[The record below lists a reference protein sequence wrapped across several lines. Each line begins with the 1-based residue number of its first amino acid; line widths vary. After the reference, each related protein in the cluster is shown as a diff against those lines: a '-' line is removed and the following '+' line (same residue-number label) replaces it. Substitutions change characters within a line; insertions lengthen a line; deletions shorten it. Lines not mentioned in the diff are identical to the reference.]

1 MYKVSRI
8 MTRRFNVLVVDDEP
22 ALRRVLQTSLTA
34 RGFTVEEASSAEQ
47 AIDIVTQ
54 RGFDLVLLDINMP
67 GMGGIGACRRIRSRM
82 PDIGIVMVTV
92 RDAEHDMV
100 QALEAGAD
108 DYITKPIRF
117 GELVARL
124 HAVLRRTSGE
134 DTGTT
139 ILQAGNLEIDFDRRI
154 FRRAGESVHLTPTE
168 FDLLALLMRNQGM
181 PITHAKLLR
190 TVWGPEYG
198 KELEYLRS
206 YVKNLR
212 KKIEEDPAQPKF
224 LLTEPWVGYR
234 FHNPSDG
241 EHSSLEPDK

>member
-1 MYKVSRI
+1 M
-8 MTRRFNVLVVDDEP
+8 
-22 ALRRVLQTSLTA
+22 
-34 RGFTVEEASSAEQ
+34 
-47 AIDIVTQ
+47 
-54 RGFDLVLLDINMP
+54 
-67 GMGGIGACRRIRSRM
+67 RST
-82 PDIGIVMVTV
+82 IWSK
-92 RDAEHDMV
+92 
-100 QALEAGAD
+100 ALEAGAD

-124 HAVLRRTSGE
+124 RAVIRRTVRD
-134 DTGTT
+134 DTGAMM
-139 ILQAGNLEIDFDRRI
+139 LQAGNLEIDFDRRI
-154 FRRAGESVHLTPTE
+154 LRRAGEAIHLTPTE

-181 PITHAKLLR
+181 PLTHTKLLR

-224 LLTEPWVGYR
+224 ILTEPWVGYR

-241 EHSSLEPDK
+241 EQSSLEADE